1 VKEEVQRI
9 SKLVAEGKLSPEDA
23 AALIDAFYETDR
35 TEEQEEQQAAGATP
49 PPPPPTAEAK
59 KTSTKDPFRSL
70 VESIEKMTKEGMDTV
85 DWGEVSKV
93 ARQSAKKGFEQ
104 LKAGIDDLSKGKVN
118 IGWLLTH
125 EEREVTLP
133 LTLPNGKTL
142 KIENASGEVK
152 VVGGFDVGSVTA
164 HARFRGATIEEAKA
178 KAEAYTLI
186 IEESDHLVEIRQ
198 PDVNGLTVD
207 IEVQLPGHGNV
218 NIHSESGNIQLIDTK
233 GGCRIEGKSGN
244 VQLRGLHGVV
254 EVATSSGNISLE
266 DSEGASLSIENR
278 SGNIRATRTK
288 GNLKART
295 ASGDITV
302 TMSSGKVLSFETAS
316 GNVTVDLDEPV
327 SGTLNVRTVDG
338 NAMAS
343 IPDGSDCR
351 VSLSTLRGTVHTGFA
366 LEDEARAES
375 RVTGKL
381 GAGTGTLDISAVT
394 GNITLELRDQTSGV

>member
-1 VKEEVQRI
+1 VREEVQRI
-9 SKLVAEGKLSPEDA
+9 SKLVADGKLSPEDA

-35 TEEQEEQQAAGATP
+35 SEEQESSGGATP
-49 PPPPPTAEAK
+49 PPPPPTGDGK
-59 KTSTKDPFRSL
+59 KTGSKDPFRSL
-70 VESIEKMTKEGMDTV
+70 VESIEKMTKEGMETV
-85 DWGEVSKV
+85 DWGEVSKQ
-93 ARQSAKKGFEQ
+93 ARQSAKKGLDT
-104 LKAGIDDLSKGKVN
+104 LKAGIEDISKGKVN
-118 IGWLLTH
+118 IGWLLIH
-125 EEREVTLP
+125 EEREITLP
-133 LTLPNGKTL
+133 LTLPNGKSL
-142 KIENASGEVK
+142 KIENAAGEIK
-152 VVGGFDVGSVTA
+152 VVGGFEVGSVTA
-164 HARFRGATIEEAKA
+164 NARFKGATSEEAKA

-218 NIHSESGNIQLIDTK
+218 NIHSDSGNIQLIDTK
-233 GGCRIEGKSGN
+233 GGCRVEGKSGN
-244 VQLRGLHGVV
+244 VVLRGLHGIV
-254 EVATSSGNISLE
+254 EVATASGNISVE
-266 DSEGASLSIENR
+266 DTEGASLTIENR
-278 SGNIRATRTK
+278 SGNIRAARTK

-316 GNVTVDLDEPV
+316 GNVTVDLDEAV
-327 SGTLNVRTVDG
+327 TGTLNVRTVDG

-351 VSLSTLRGTVHTGFA
+351 VSLSTLRGVVHSGIA

-375 RVTGKL
+375 RITGKL

-394 GNITLELRDQTSGV
+394 GNITLELRDSSR

>member
-1 VKEEVQRI
+1 MREEVQRI
-9 SKLVAEGKLSPEDA
+9 SKLVAAGKLSPEDA
-23 AALIDAFYETDR
+23 AALIDAFYESDR
-35 TEEQEEQQAAGATP
+35 REDEEQPAGTTP
-49 PPPPPTAEAK
+49 PPPPPPTEEPK
-59 KTSTKDPFRSL
+59 KATSRDPFRSL
-70 VESIEKMTKEGMDTV
+70 IESIEKMTKEGIETV
-85 DWGEVSKV
+85 DWTEVSKQ
-93 ARQSAKKGFEQ
+93 ARSSARKGLDH
-104 LKAGIDDLSKGKVN
+104 LKAGIEDLSKGKVN
-118 IGWLLTH
+118 IGWLLTS

-142 KIENASGEVK
+142 KIENAAGEIK
-152 VVGGFDVGSVTA
+152 VVGGFEVGSVTA
-164 HARFRGATIEEAKA
+164 HARFRGATAEEAKA
-178 KAEAYTLI
+178 KAEEYTLI

-218 NIHSESGNIQLIDTK
+218 NIHSESGNIHLIDTG
-233 GGCRIEGKSGN
+233 GGCRVEGRSGN
-244 VQLRGLHGVV
+244 VSLRGLRGIV
-254 EVATSSGNISLE
+254 EVATASGNISME
-266 DSEGASLSIENR
+266 DTEGASLTIENR

-302 TMSSGKVLSFETAS
+302 TMSSGKVMSFETAS

-327 SGTLNVRTVDG
+327 VGTLNVRTVDG

-351 VSLSTLRGTVHTGFA
+351 VSLSTLRGTVHTGIA
-366 LEDEARAES
+366 LEDQFSSES
-375 RVTGKL
+375 RVAGRL

-394 GNITLELRDQTSGV
+394 GNITLEQRNHTGTH